1 VRSALPAAPWTSP
14 LQAAAA
20 VAGAPQFEQKFA
32 SSNSQMP
39 QLPQG
44 ALPGDEAR
52 RPTIREGEG
61 RVNKLAAEACC
72 SPTGEPTPFTAFSTM
87 AAAPVQVPSSS
98 RPLAG
103 DGERSAEGERSEGI
117 EAFKDG
123 EGAPRSVGKA
133 ERFGGAYEGGPVAAG
148 TSRELPPKGCIA
160 AKGASVEATNAIVT
174 KPDEAFSVP

>member
-1 VRSALPAAPWTSP
+1 
-14 LQAAAA
+14 
-20 VAGAPQFEQKFA
+20 
-32 SSNSQMP
+32 MP

-61 RVNKLAAEACC
+61 KVKKLAAEA
-72 SPTGEPTPFTAFSTM
+72 PFTAFSTR
-87 AAAPVQVPSSS
+87 AAAPVQGPSSS
-98 RPLAG
+98 RPRAG

-133 ERFGGAYEGGPVAAG
+133 ERFGGAYDRGPVAAG

-160 AKGASVEATNAIVT
+160 AKGASSATKLAVEATNAIVT
-174 KPDEAFSVP
+174 TPDEAFSVP